1 MAEFRRDEEMRA
13 VLQQR
18 TPKRSA
24 DLMQCIRHLHRRREI
39 VDRRQCVNR
48 QRGFEPSGTASCGSS
63 VRTPCAVPYTVISL
77 VPPLASS
84 VASTVAVSPARKSS
98 GSVCLVENPGSA
110 IRTTYSPVSGSDGTV

>member
-48 QRGFEPSGTASCGSS
+48 QRGFEPSGTEQDERIAAHD
-63 VRTPCAVPYTVISL
+63 VRARFRDDVHGATRRAAVFG
-77 VPPLASS
+77 
-84 VASTVAVSPARKSS
+84 R
-98 GSVCLVENPGSA
+98 ER
-110 IRTTYSPVSGSDGTV
+110 IRQDRELSNR